1 MIVNISDVLKKL
13 DINRR
18 GRYDNKFYVIDLDD
32 SDDYARTYT
41 KLERNAVNTEYPT
54 IEKNTND
61 TTTKIINYFETE
73 VGVEKYLVFLY
84 ADFEND
90 KYYMKI
96 GEAE

>member
-61 TTTKIINYFETE
+61 TTMKIINYFETE
-73 VGVEKYLVFLY
+73 VGVEKYLIFLY

>member
-73 VGVEKYLVFLY
+73 VGVEKYLIFLY

>member
-32 SDDYARTYT
+32 SDDYAKAYT

-73 VGVEKYLVFLY
+73 VGVEKYLIFLY

>member
-41 KLERNAVNTEYPT
+41 KLEQNAVNTEYPT